1 MRQNGVPQRL
11 VTKAKSISWPRS
23 ATSTCMISMWP
34 SAMRTRIS
42 PLIRMKYHQKR
53 SRPGSS
59 GRGRA
64 ARDGLRR

>member
-11 VTKAKSISWPRS
+11 VTNAKSISWPVS

-34 SAMRTRIS
+34 SARRTRAR
-42 PLIRMKYHQKR
+42 PLMRMKYHQNR
-53 SRPGSS
+53 SRPGLS

-64 ARDGLRR
+64 ARDGFAA